1 MATLTADMK
10 TFIENNLA
18 WITTVDKDGNLD
30 LGPKMSM
37 FVLDDNHLAYHER
50 TAGQHYRNLQDGS
63 PLVVAVA
70 NLAEKKGYR
79 FRGTVTLHTATT
91 SMTLRSRSPRRR
103 APRSPPPS
111 RCLRSPRSRTC
122 PPAPPQA
129 RPSTRTDRRQVPVV
143 GETDDRHVTR
153 KARFGR
159 CMPEPRLSGLSI
171 PAFVQRC
178 RLRPAAE
185 RRRRA
190 GDGLMSAD
198 AVTMP
203 PLRDEEPHAPHL
215 ARQ

>member
-79 FRGTVTLHTATT
+79 FRGTVTLHTDDDIYDAQVIG
-91 SMTLRSRSPRRR
+91 RRGEGH
-103 APRSPPPS
+103 
-111 RCLRSPRSRTC
+111 
-122 PPAPPQA
+122 QEA
-129 RPSTRTDRRQVPVV
+129 R
-143 GETDDRHVTR
+143 RHPG
-153 KARFGR
+153 A
-159 CMPEPRLSGLSI
+159 
-171 PAFVQRC
+171 
-178 RLRPAAE
+178 
-185 RRRRA
+185 
-190 GDGLMSAD
+190 
-198 AVTMP
+198 
-203 PLRDEEPHAPHL
+203 
-215 ARQ
+215 

>member
-79 FRGTVTLHTATT
+79 FRGTVTLHTDDDIYDA
-91 SMTLRSRSPRRR
+91 
-103 APRSPPPS
+103 
-111 RCLRSPRSRTC
+111 
-122 PPAPPQA
+122 
-129 RPSTRTDRRQVPVV
+129 QVKVAEEK
-143 GETDDRHVTR
+143 GT
-153 KARFGR
+153 KK
-159 CMPEPRLSGLSI
+159 
-171 PAFVQRC
+171 
-178 RLRPAAE
+178 PAAIPV
-185 RRRRA
+185 RT
-190 GDGLMSAD
+190 SS
-198 AVTMP
+198 
-203 PLRDEEPHAPHL
+203 
-215 ARQ
+215 

>member
-63 PLVVAVA
+63 PLVIAVA

-79 FRGTVTLHTATT
+79 FRGTVTLHTDDDIYDAQVKVAEEKGTKK
-91 SMTLRSRSPRRR
+91 
-103 APRSPPPS
+103 
-111 RCLRSPRSRTC
+111 
-122 PPAPPQA
+122 PA
-129 RPSTRTDRRQVPVV
+129 
-143 GETDDRHVTR
+143 
-153 KARFGR
+153 

-203 PLRDEEPHAPHL
+203 PLRDEESHAPHL

>member
-79 FRGTVTLHTATT
+79 FRGTVTLHTDDDIYDAQVKVAEEKGTKK
-91 SMTLRSRSPRRR
+91 P
-103 APRSPPPS
+103 AAPS

-143 GETDDRHVTR
+143 GENR
-153 KARFGR
+153 
-159 CMPEPRLSGLSI
+159 
-171 PAFVQRC
+171 
-178 RLRPAAE
+178 
-185 RRRRA
+185 
-190 GDGLMSAD
+190 
-198 AVTMP
+198 
-203 PLRDEEPHAPHL
+203 
-215 ARQ
+215 

>member
-79 FRGTVTLHTATT
+79 FRGTVTLHTDDDIYDAQVKVAEEKGTKKPAAIPVLETT
-91 SMTLRSRSPRRR
+91 EIQDLRRHRRQDHRQGLTVDRCRS
-103 APRSPPPS
+103 
-111 RCLRSPRSRTC
+111 
-122 PPAPPQA
+122 
-129 RPSTRTDRRQVPVV
+129 STR
-143 GETDDRHVTR
+143 TDDRHVTR
-153 KARFGR
+153 KARFGDACPNR
-159 CMPEPRLSGLSI
+159 AFSCLSI

-185 RRRRA
+185 RRRRT

-203 PLRDEEPHAPHL
+203 PLRDEESHAPHL

>member
-79 FRGTVTLHTATT
+79 FRGTVTLHTDDDIYDA
-91 SMTLRSRSPRRR
+91 RSRSPRRR
-103 APRSPPPS
+103 ALRSPPPS
-111 RCLRSPRSRTC
+111 RCLRSPRSEPVLRRHRRHDHR
-122 PPAPPQA
+122 QG
-129 RPSTRTDRRQVPVV
+129 RPST
-143 GETDDRHVTR
+143 G
-153 KARFGR
+153 AG
-159 CMPEPRLSGLSI
+159 
-171 PAFVQRC
+171 
-178 RLRPAAE
+178 
-185 RRRRA
+185 RRRDR
-190 GDGLMSAD
+190 
-198 AVTMP
+198 
-203 PLRDEEPHAPHL
+203 
-215 ARQ
+215 